1 MFQLRQVSLD
11 TTVSW
16 SLDFFLLTRLWYK
29 NAQETDPI
37 KTQELL
43 YRRQSSGP
51 DPNWKDQILPLLSS
65 EKKKKTPSEI
75 CWNLLWLFS
84 VSSTALCMSP
94 PTPVS
99 PLFFFVFDL
108 LLELHVYKCPC
119 YLCGVQQSH
128 NEGNR
133 YWYCYCYYT
142 CICFPW
148 ITTEVIYFCIF

>member
-51 DPNWKDQILPLLSS
+51 DPNWKDQILPSLSS
-65 EKKKKTPSEI
+65 EKKKLHLKYVET
-75 CWNLLWLFS
+75 CYDCFLFLPQRY
-84 VSSTALCMSP
+84 AWAP
-94 PTPVS
+94 PPPC
-99 PLFFFVFDL
+99 PLFFFLFL
-108 LLELHVYKCPC
+108 TC
-119 YLCGVQQSH
+119 YLNCM
-128 NEGNR
+128 
-133 YWYCYCYYT
+133 YT
-142 CICFPW
+142 NVLVTCVGYNKVTMKVTDTDTATA
-148 ITTEVIYFCIF
+148 TTRVYAFLE